1 MEKKLAAAGDFAGFT
16 FQPSLHVGPAAGSA
30 GGFGSSMRS
39 RSPALMAQEESGEE
53 IDLGMPAGG
62 EESLKLHPMFDL
74 QAAEYDSLGGGA
86 MPGVAPMPLM
96 TPAAA
101 GFTPTMTQGHRD
113 SADAMGMGPDGD
125 PDSLEGHGG
134 ERAMSGMNYEEGLN

>member
-1 MEKKLAAAGDFAGFT
+1 LLIASQSMEKKLAAAGDFNGFT
-16 FQPSLHVGPAAGSA
+16 YQPSLNVGPAAGSA

-39 RSPALMAQEESGEE
+39 RSPALMAQEEDGEE
-53 IDLGMPAGG
+53 VDLGMPAGG

-101 GFTPTMTQGHRD
+101 GFTPTMTRGQRD
-113 SADAMGMGPDGD
+113 SPDAQMGDGD
-125 PDSLEGHGG
+125 PDSLGH
-134 ERAMSGMNYEEGLN
+134 EISGMHYEEGLN